1 MTKLNLK
8 AFRDLVSRTR
18 SKTFF
23 ANAHKDSL
31 ITAARSWVEILDR
44 HNVDDHVIDLHAVK
58 ESDGFTS
65 DELSL
70 DKEEK
75 AEKNSTVVSNW
86 LIKLV
91 STLWVKV
98 AEQAEM
104 IKFNFTR
111 AEAKEEEVAKLKVEV
126 EELRKYCD
134 EVQQRSMKGNIIIS
148 SPNLGNGNKAS
159 LMKQQRVGEG
169 ATSRLE
175 TVTEMCCRLILKKTG
190 VTVPDADISA
200 CHVLGRHGADSTYIM
215 RIHNRKPNSAWEVLS
230 AGMLTGKNNETRNYF
245 DKDVNVFLN
254 FQLTAARA
262 KLLEEVKKER
272 KSKRI
277 TSYGVDQNGRVTVR
291 VGKKEET
298 GWAQVTSATHLQ
310 TVIAKPPQ
318 PTRRRQ
324 HS

>member
-1 MTKLNLK
+1 MTKLNLRVFK
-8 AFRDLVSRTR
+8 NLVDRSR
-18 SKTFF
+18 SKTTFF
-23 ANAHKDSL
+23 ANTAKSSL
-31 ITAARSWVEILDR
+31 LTAARSWVELLEK
-44 HNVDDHVIDLHAVK
+44 HNVDDPPINLHAVK
-58 ESDGFTS
+58 EGEGFTS
-65 DELSL
+65 DDLSL
-70 DKEEK
+70 DAEEK
-75 AEKNSTVVSNW
+75 TEKNSTVVVNW

-91 STLWVKV
+91 DKLWIKV

-104 IKFNFTR
+104 IKFNFNR
-111 AEAKEEEVAKLKVEV
+111 AEAKEEEVIKLKEEV
-126 EELRKYCD
+126 VELRNYCD

-148 SPNLGNGNKAS
+148 SPNLGNGRAS
-159 LMKQQRVGEG
+159 LMKQLTVEG
-169 ATSRLE
+169 GTRLE

-200 CHVLGRHGADSTYIM
+200 CHVLGRHGADATYIM

-230 AGMLTGKNNETRNYF
+230 AGMLTGKNKQTRNYF

-254 FQLTAARA
+254 FQLTTARA

-277 TSYGVDQNGRVTVR
+277 TSYGVDQNGKVTVR

-310 TVIAKPPQ
+310 SIIANPPQ

>member
-8 AFRDLVSRTR
+8 AFKELVGRSR
-18 SKTFF
+18 SKTTFF
-23 ANAHKDSL
+23 ANTAKDSL
-31 ITAARSWVEILDR
+31 LTAARSWVVILDR
-44 HNVDDHVIDLHAVK
+44 HNVDDPLIDFHAVK
-58 ESDGFTS
+58 EGDGFTS
-65 DELSL
+65 EELSL
-70 DKEEK
+70 DMEEK
-75 AEKNSTVVSNW
+75 AEKNSTVVVNW
-86 LIKLV
+86 LIRLVTKLW
-91 STLWVKV
+91 LKV

-111 AEAKEEEVAKLKVEV
+111 AEAKEVEVAKLQEEV
-126 EELRKYCD
+126 AELRKYCD

-148 SPNLGNGNKAS
+148 SPNLGNGKAS
-159 LMKQQRVGEG
+159 LMKQLRLEEGE
-169 ATSRLE
+169 TTRLE

-190 VTVPDADISA
+190 VTVPEADISA

-215 RIHNRKPNSAWEVLS
+215 RIHNRKPNSAWDVLA
-230 AGMLTGKNNETRNYF
+230 AGMLTGKNSETRNYF

-277 TSYGVDQNGRVTVR
+277 TSYGVDQNGKVTVR
-291 VGKKEET
+291 VGKKELT
-298 GWAQVTSATHLQ
+298 GWSQVTSYTHLQ
-310 TVIAKPPQ
+310 SVIASPPQ

>member
-8 AFRDLVSRTR
+8 AFKELVSRSR
-18 SKTFF
+18 SKTTFF
-23 ANAHKDSL
+23 ANTAKDSL
-31 ITAARSWVEILDR
+31 LTAARSWVVILER
-44 HNVDDHVIDLHAVK
+44 HDVDESPIDFHSVK
-58 ESDGFTS
+58 EDEGFTS
-65 DELSL
+65 DDLSL
-70 DKEEK
+70 VVEENS
-75 AEKNSTVVSNW
+75 EKNSTVVVNW

-91 STLWVKV
+91 NKLWVKV

-104 IKFNFTR
+104 IKINFNR
-111 AEAKEEEVAKLKVEV
+111 AEAKEGEVTKLKE
-126 EELRKYCD
+126 EMLELRKYCD

-148 SPNLGNGNKAS
+148 SPNLGNGKAS
-159 LMKQQRVGEG
+159 LMKQQEVVGTG
-169 ATSRLE
+169 GKRLE

-200 CHVLGRHGADSTYIM
+200 CHVLGRHGADATYIM
-215 RIHNRKPNSAWEVLS
+215 RIQNRKPNSAWDTLS
-230 AGMLTGKNNETRNYF
+230 AGMLTGKNNVTRNYF

-254 FQLTAARA
+254 FQLTSARA

-277 TSYGVDQNGRVTVR
+277 TSYGVDQNGKVTVR

-298 GWAQVTSATHLQ
+298 GWSQVTSATHLQ
-310 TVIAKPPQ
+310 SIIAGPPV